1 METFKYNKY
10 YVIIYAWSS
19 NDTVRLIISDGNIFN
34 SFSKCSREEYDGD
47 TVYINDS
54 KAYITATPHTIVGD
68 GWVEFGVTAKTF
80 TGDLNVLF
88 GFNNEYIKPTKAEY
102 YNPHDVQQS
111 YVCSEEFNYTL
122 NPNYFYC
129 NSENGTTIFEHSFDT
144 GNISTQTAYWNEN
157 EDWSSLNKETT
168 KISYNYDGK
177 NTWRVLQNV
186 PFTSGVEQKVRVW
199 LETPSLPT
207 GKTAEEAYPDYDAK
221 YDFAVYPSSYGLTVS
236 GIGNAISTNNFY
248 LLDLVVNL
256 TDGLTAHYD
265 FETGSGTVL
274 EDLIGVN
281 DFAMSSITWNGTSYP
296 TYNNSGDGSN
306 YSIQFDGV
314 SDEGISNIEL

>member
-1 METFKYNKY
+1 MRGRQMILFALLLAM
-10 YVIIYAWSS
+10 VISLTPSVSA
-19 NDTVRLIISDGNIFN
+19 VG
-34 SFSKCSREEYDGD
+34 EEYDGD

-168 KISYNYDGK
+168 KISYNSM
-177 NTWRVLQNV
+177 LEI
-186 PFTSGVEQKVRVW
+186 PSS
-199 LETPSLPT
+199 ETPS
-207 GKTAEEAYPDYDAK
+207 
-221 YDFAVYPSSYGLTVS
+221 
-236 GIGNAISTNNFY
+236 NC
-248 LLDLVVNL
+248 
-256 TDGLTAHYD
+256 
-265 FETGSGTVL
+265 
-274 EDLIGVN
+274 
-281 DFAMSSITWNGTSYP
+281 
-296 TYNNSGDGSN
+296 
-306 YSIQFDGV
+306 
-314 SDEGISNIEL
+314 IE